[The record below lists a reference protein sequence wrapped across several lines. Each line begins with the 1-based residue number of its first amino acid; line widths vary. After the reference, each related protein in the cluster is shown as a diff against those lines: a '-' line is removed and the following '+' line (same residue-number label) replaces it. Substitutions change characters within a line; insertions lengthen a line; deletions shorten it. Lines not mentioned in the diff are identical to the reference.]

1 MCIYIYVIQTYTC
14 VWLQHNHV
22 WVLTWA
28 CGFLSKQI
36 NAFQLRMACFF
47 MPLATPNR
55 ATPKSCYPFQNIS
68 KKKEHN
74 LEHRLKP
81 SKEKHRPGGNL
92 STCNCTKLPKRP
104 SFSKFGTQSWS
115 FSVSL
120 STSWGDLGSTHI
132 CRQQGKHP
140 SFIKSDHSNPSCL
153 SWYRACFRL
162 AAKKYCLALWRSTLS
177 RTNNIKHVI
186 SGFL

>member
-1 MCIYIYVIQTYTC
+1 MYKHDKITKRKRTIVYMSTISLRHICLRHQKHVYIYVIQTYTC

-74 LEHRLKP
+74 LKHRLKP

-104 SFSKFGTQSWS
+104 SFSKFGTPKLKFLS
-115 FSVSL
+115 FSLNKLGWSGL
-120 STSWGDLGSTHI
+120 HTYLQATGKTSQFH
-132 CRQQGKHP
+132 
-140 SFIKSDHSNPSCL
+140 
-153 SWYRACFRL
+153 
-162 AAKKYCLALWRSTLS
+162 
-177 RTNNIKHVI
+177 
-186 SGFL
+186 